1 MIVKSLEHLN
11 SLSQKVAEKLSKND
25 CIFLIGEIGV
35 GKTTFARY
43 LINHLQEKNGEK
55 ITEVLSPTFN
65 LLYEYDLKTI
75 KIMHY
80 DLYRIKDEKD
90 YVFTFFMFNILTV
103 FICYLLRK
111 VPMEMG
117 FALGLF
123 AVFGIL
129 RYRTEAIPIRQMTY
143 LFIVIGLSMINSLA
157 NKSISWFEI
166 LLANGII
173 TIITYLIDRVW
184 FSTIEL
190 TKTILYEKIELIKPE
205 NEQELIE
212 DLKQR
217 TGLQIVAVKIDKVDF
232 LRDTAQIKIYY
243 H

>member
-1 MIVKSLEHLN
+1 MELFGIDIYDSKDLIKLLFKFSIDLLFLFIIVR
-11 SLSQKVAEKLSKND
+11 V
-25 CIFLIGEIGV
+25 I
-35 GKTTFARY
+35 Y
-43 LINHLQEKNGEK
+43 
-55 ITEVLSPTFN
+55 
-65 LLYEYDLKTI
+65 
-75 KIMHY
+75 
-80 DLYRIKDEKD
+80 YRIKDEKD
-90 YVFTFFMFNILTV
+90 YVFTFFMFNILTF

>member
-1 MIVKSLEHLN
+1 
-11 SLSQKVAEKLSKND
+11 
-25 CIFLIGEIGV
+25 
-35 GKTTFARY
+35 
-43 LINHLQEKNGEK
+43 
-55 ITEVLSPTFN
+55 
-65 LLYEYDLKTI
+65 
-75 KIMHY
+75 
-80 DLYRIKDEKD
+80 
-90 YVFTFFMFNILTV
+90 
-103 FICYLLRK
+103 
-111 VPMEMG
+111 MEMG

-129 RYRTEAIPIRQMTY
+129 RYRTEDIPIRQMTY

-157 NKSISWFEI
+157 NKSISWLEI
-166 LLANGII
+166 LLANAII

-212 DLKQR
+212 DLKKR
-217 TGLQIVAVKIDKVDF
+217 TGLQIVAVKVDKVDF

>member
-1 MIVKSLEHLN
+1 MELFGIDLYDSKDLVKLLFKFSIDLLFLFIIVR
-11 SLSQKVAEKLSKND
+11 V
-25 CIFLIGEIGV
+25 I
-35 GKTTFARY
+35 Y
-43 LINHLQEKNGEK
+43 
-55 ITEVLSPTFN
+55 
-65 LLYEYDLKTI
+65 
-75 KIMHY
+75 
-80 DLYRIKDEKD
+80 YRIKDEKD
-90 YVFTFFMFNILTV
+90 YVFTFFMFNILTF

-157 NKSISWFEI
+157 NKSISWLEI
-166 LLANGII
+166 LLANAII

>member
-1 MIVKSLEHLN
+1 MELFGIDLYDSKDLVKLLFKFSIDLL
-11 SLSQKVAEKLSKND
+11 
-25 CIFLIGEIGV
+25 FLIIIV
-35 GKTTFARY
+35 RVIY
-43 LINHLQEKNGEK
+43 
-55 ITEVLSPTFN
+55 
-65 LLYEYDLKTI
+65 
-75 KIMHY
+75 
-80 DLYRIKDEKD
+80 YRIKDEKD
-90 YVFTFFMFNILTV
+90 YVFTFFMFNILTF
-103 FICYLLRK
+103 FICFLLRK

-157 NKSISWFEI
+157 NKSISWLEI
-166 LLANGII
+166 LLANAII

-184 FSTIEL
+184 FSTIEQ

-205 NEQELIE
+205 NEQKLIE
-212 DLKQR
+212 DLKRR
-217 TGLQIVAVKIDKVDF
+217 TGLKIVAVKVDKVDF
-232 LRDTAQIKIYY
+232 LRDTAQITIYY

>member
-1 MIVKSLEHLN
+1 MELFGIDLYDFKDLVKLLFKFSIDL
-11 SLSQKVAEKLSKND
+11 
-25 CIFLIGEIGV
+25 IFLFIIV
-35 GKTTFARY
+35 RVIY
-43 LINHLQEKNGEK
+43 
-55 ITEVLSPTFN
+55 
-65 LLYEYDLKTI
+65 
-75 KIMHY
+75 
-80 DLYRIKDEKD
+80 YRIKDEKD
-90 YVFTFFMFNILTV
+90 YVFTFFMFNILTF
-103 FICYLLRK
+103 FICFLLRK